1 MLYWEGLENAQ
12 GEEIMA
18 IDYRTFMHEGFSE
31 YTDRKSRFLGEA
43 VRAAT
48 PEEAETYIAA
58 VRKRYYDARHHCF
71 AYIAGEPGTPDEVTR
86 AGDDGEPSG
95 TAGRPILEIL
105 TGRALHHVLIVVT
118 RYFGGTLLGTGG
130 LVRAYSSAAKAAAE
144 NAGFV
149 TVRAGLRLKVTVGY
163 DLIGKMQY
171 LFEKNQITVAGTEY
185 MEKVVFRI
193 VIPAGN
199 EEQTR
204 KLIREATNAAAV
216 CETDGTEMY
225 EEPVKE

>member
-1 MLYWEGLENAQ
+1 
-12 GEEIMA
+12 MA
-18 IDYRTFMHEGFSE
+18 IDYRTFMHEGLSE
-31 YTDRKSRFLGEA
+31 YTDRKSRFLGGA

-48 PEEAETYIAA
+48 QEEAEAYIAS

-71 AYIAGEPGTPDEVTR
+71 AYIVGEPGTPDEVTR

-105 TGRALHHVLIVVT
+105 TGRELHHVLIVVT

-144 NAGFV
+144 NAGLV
-149 TVRAGLRLKVTVGY
+149 TVRAGLRMKVTAGY

-171 LFEKNQITVAGTEY
+171 LFEKNGITVAGTEY
-185 MEKVVFRI
+185 TDKVVFRI

-199 EEQTR
+199 EERTR

-216 CETDGTEMY
+216 CEADGAEMY
-225 EEPVKE
+225 EEPVRE